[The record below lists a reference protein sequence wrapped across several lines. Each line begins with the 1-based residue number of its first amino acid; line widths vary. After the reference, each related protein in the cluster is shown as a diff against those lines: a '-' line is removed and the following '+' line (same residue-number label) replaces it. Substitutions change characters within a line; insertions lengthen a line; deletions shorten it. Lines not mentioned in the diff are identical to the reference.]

1 VITEPLTVHITPMR
15 KRHVRS
21 VLRIE
26 EQVYPRPW
34 SHSLFLSEL
43 ALRTTRAYF
52 VARVGRDVIGYAGL
66 MTTAEDGHITTIAV
80 DPRWQRHKVA
90 TRLMVALTREA
101 VARHARNLTLE
112 VRLSNLAAQ
121 HLYRRFGFAP
131 VGVRKNYYQDAPARR
146 RGSGGKDV
154 SAGEDISHDASDR
167 QPAEDALVMWV
178 HEVHAPDY
186 AALLQSIERA
196 IPGDTL
202 FE

>member
-1 VITEPLTVHITPMR
+1 MITEPLTVHVTQMK

-34 SHSLFLSEL
+34 SQSLFLSEL

-52 VARVGRDVIGYAGL
+52 VARIGRDVVGYAGL

-80 DPRWQRHKVA
+80 DPRWHRHKVG
-90 TRLMVALTREA
+90 TRLMLGLAREA
-101 VARHARNLTLE
+101 VARQARNLTLE

-131 VGVRKNYYQDAPARR
+131 VGVRKNYYQDAPR
-146 RGSGGKDV
+146 RGQRHEQDGP
-154 SAGEDISHDASDR
+154 SHDLTDR

-178 HEVHAPDY
+178 HEVHTPEY
-186 AALLQSIERA
+186 AALLDSIERA

>member
-1 VITEPLTVHITPMR
+1 MITEPLTVHITPMR
-15 KRHVRS
+15 RRHVRS

-52 VARVGRDVIGYAGL
+52 VARIGRDIVGYAGL
-66 MTTAEDGHITTIAV
+66 MVAAEDGHITTIAV
-80 DPRWQRHKVA
+80 DPRWQRHKIG
-90 TRLMVALTREA
+90 TRLMVALSREA
-101 VARHARNLTLE
+101 VARYARNLTLE
-112 VRLSNLAAQ
+112 VRMSNLAAQ
-121 HLYRRFGFAP
+121 HLYRRFGFGP
-131 VGVRKNYYQDAPARR
+131 VGVRKNYYQDAPTR
-146 RGSGGKDV
+146 RGSPTKD
-154 SAGEDISHDASDR
+154 AGER

-178 HEVHAPDY
+178 HEVHTPEY
-186 AALLQSIERA
+186 AALLDSIERT